1 MTKNIVAIKN
11 DVQRAKFLE
20 LIGKRKPE
28 AGNRNSELLKMYMSD
43 ATSLSI
49 CFLFVR
55 LKYFRPRDVVHSA
68 QL

>member
-43 ATSLSI
+43 ATFLSNY
-49 CFLFVR
+49 FLFVR
-55 LKYFRPRDVVHSA
+55 LKYFRTKEVVHSI